1 MNIQTKTFSYRL
13 KPTKKQLR
21 QFGCYAGSVRFV
33 YNFGLAQIKKAMD
46 AKEKIPSYKDLA
58 NMLPHL
64 KKDSVT
70 SWLKDPHS
78 QILQQSL
85 KDLESGLKHFFRRL
99 KNKEKPGFPKFKKK
113 GVKDS
118 FRYPQGCKFEPGMV
132 FLPKIGRVRY
142 YDSRPLEGEVVQV
155 TVKREANFWY
165 MHVVCEIESD
175 VVKVPVSIET
185 ALGID
190 LGLMNF
196 AYLSNDQVIEN
207 PKFLRNDLK
216 KLKAYQRRFSRKK
229 KGSNNRKKCA
239 IRVAKIHVRIKNKR
253 KDFHHKL
260 STQIAKN
267 HGVVAVENLNVKG
280 MVQNRHLSQAISDAG
295 WCDFINQLEY
305 KCDWLGKHFVKV
317 DRFFPS
323 SKTCSSCGAKQEM
336 KLGMRIF
343 KCAACELILDR
354 DFNASLNIRT
364 AGLSVLKACGEIGIS
379 QLDETRITGF

>member
-13 KPTKKQLR
+13 KPTKEQSR
-21 QFGCYAGSVRFV
+21 HFVCYAGCARFV
-33 YNFGLAQIKKAMD
+33 YNFGLSQIKNAFE
-46 AKEKIPSYKDLA
+46 AKEKIPNYTDLA
-58 NMLPHL
+58 NMLPLL
-64 KKDSVT
+64 KKNSVT

-85 KDLESGLKHFFRRL
+85 KDLESGMKHFFRRL

-113 GVKDS
+113 GMKDS
-118 FRYPQGCKFEPGMV
+118 FRYPQGFKFEPGMV
-132 FLPKIGRVRY
+132 FLPKIGWVRY
-142 YDSRPLEGEVVQV
+142 YDSRSLEGIAVQ
-155 TVKREANFWY
+155 TTIKREANFWY
-165 MHVVCEIESD
+165 MRVVCEIERD

-190 LGLMNF
+190 LGLTNF

-216 KLKAYQRRFSRKK
+216 KLRAYQRRLSRKK

-239 IRVAKIHVRIKNKR
+239 IRVVKIHVRIKNKR

-280 MVQNRHLSQAISDAG
+280 MVQNRHLAQAISDAG
-295 WCDFINQLEY
+295 WSNFLNQLEY
-305 KCDWLGKHFVKV
+305 KCDWLGKHFVQV
-317 DRFFPS
+317 DRFFAS
-323 SKTCSSCGAKQEM
+323 SKTCSSCGAKQGIM
-336 KLGMRIF
+336 LGMRIF
-343 KCAACELILDR
+343 KCVACELILDR

-364 AGLSVLKACGEIGIS
+364 AGLSVLKACGEIGIG
-379 QLDETRITGF
+379 QLDETRIAGF